1 MSKSAWYILTAPA
14 VMQDGAQFQFA
25 SASHPWIQYKPVLK
39 VVHTARHTAVIL
51 IHASLS
57 DSTQQFH
64 KLLGQ
69 QGALLSF

>member
-1 MSKSAWYILTAPA
+1 MSESAWYFLTAPA
-14 VMQDGAQFQFA
+14 VMRDGSQFQFA
-25 SASHPWIQYKPVLK
+25 SALHPWIQYTPVPK

-51 IHASLS
+51 IYASLS
-57 DSTQQFH
+57 DSTQQFQ